1 MWSLHG
7 FWNLRELGRVCTQVR
22 RLLCMLYGM
31 CTILQAAGGE
41 EVAMERVDEVV
52 RRLLCLGVVNW
63 FVSASRP

>member
-1 MWSLHG
+1 
-7 FWNLRELGRVCTQVR
+7 
-22 RLLCMLYGM
+22 MLYGM